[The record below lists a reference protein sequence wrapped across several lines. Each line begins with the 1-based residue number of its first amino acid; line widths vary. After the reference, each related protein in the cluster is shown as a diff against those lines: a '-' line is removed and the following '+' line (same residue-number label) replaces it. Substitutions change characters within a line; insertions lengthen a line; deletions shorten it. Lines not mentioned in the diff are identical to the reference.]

1 MYWSNFLHIYQPPTQ
16 TEEIVA
22 KVTREA
28 YRPLTRILEQ
38 SPRAK
43 ITLNIS
49 ACLTE
54 QLARY
59 GFSDVIEALGRL
71 AERGQI
77 EFTGSAMFHPIL
89 PLVPRDE
96 AARQIE
102 LNTRVNRRYFGDLYA
117 PRGFFPP
124 EMCYSFDVA
133 SLSSSL
139 GFSWIIVDEIC
150 YNGHLGQVAGE
161 RVYEVEG
168 LPGFAVFFKERPI
181 STGLTFGS
189 YPRAEQFLPAVR
201 MQVSPRGYLLTGTDG
216 EIYGHHRPGQELLL
230 EEIYAGRELQTCTVS
245 ELLER
250 YSERQQV
257 RPVDGSW
264 SSWED
269 EIAQG
274 IPYAQWRYPGNTL
287 HTLQWELT
295 QLATSIVSSA
305 RADDPAYEQSR
316 AQLDRGLHSCQY
328 WWASCRPWWD
338 TDMIERGAREL
349 VGAALKLR
357 AQAGE
362 ARTRRIEQLLDEIS
376 QTAHHWQSSGHA
388 QRLKQQYMAEHREV
402 ANELTFGGDQGESRV
417 DQSDFA

>member
-16 TEEIVA
+16 TAEIVA

-28 YRPLTRILEQ
+28 YRPLTRVLEQ

-43 ITLNIS
+43 LTLNIS

-59 GFSDVIEALGRL
+59 GFADVIESLGRL

-77 EFTGSAMFHPIL
+77 EFTGSAMYHPIL
-89 PLVPRDE
+89 PLIPCDE

-102 LNTRVNRRYFGDLYA
+102 LNTRVNRRYFGDLYN

-133 SLSSSL
+133 SLARSL
-139 GFSWIIVDEIC
+139 GFAWILADEIC
-150 YNGHLGQVAGE
+150 YNGSLGQVVAD
-161 RVYEVEG
+161 RVYEIEG
-168 LPGFAVFFKERPI
+168 LTGFCIFFKERPI

-189 YPRAEQFLPAVR
+189 YPHAEQFLPAAQI
-201 MQVSPRGYLLTGTDG
+201 QVQPQGYLLTGTDG

-230 EEIYAGRELQTCTVS
+230 QEIYSSGVLKTCTVS

-250 YSERQQV
+250 YPERERV
-257 RPVDGSW
+257 RPVEGSW

-269 EIAQG
+269 EIAQRV
-274 IPYAQWRYPGNTL
+274 PYAQWRYPGNGL
-287 HTLQWELT
+287 HALQWELT
-295 QLATSIVSSA
+295 QLVTAIVDSA
-305 RADDPAYEQSR
+305 HPDGDGYAEARMM
-316 AQLDRGLHSCQY
+316 LDRGLHSCQY

-338 TDMIERGAREL
+338 TEMIERGAREL
-349 VGAALKLR
+349 AGAALQLR
-357 AQAGE
+357 SQTDGT
-362 ARTRRIEQLLDEIS
+362 RTRQVERLLALIRKM
-376 QTAHHWQSSGHA
+376 AYHWQSSGRA
-388 QRLKQQYMAEHREV
+388 MRLKKQYMDEHREV
-402 ANELTFGGDQGESRV
+402 ANELTFGNPPHETQTDQP
-417 DQSDFA
+417 DFA